1 MLNSEQ
7 FSKMILPLRARQ
19 LADRF
24 MVAINDLLCSPAANQ
39 YLQRHSSK
47 GFEDLHLRLVQI
59 FKASL
64 DLKAQTAITEN
75 EYSFVVHRMGTP
87 LVLSTQPGGSSND
100 SESHGSATPW
110 LHASFKVYPA
120 GPPNKHNRKSDA
132 IVQTSNF
139 LSHVEGSRMDNC
151 LVEKHIAVRKSER
164 PSFVSEQLPPGK
176 NSGKR
181 PFQSEVQPPR
191 KQKRRRTPPS
201 ASANPP
207 GYSQAGENQSNPDL
221 ASRTCN
227 DCGQILSSTYNYQ
240 RHVADRK

>member
-1 MLNSEQ
+1 
-7 FSKMILPLRARQ
+7 MILPLRARQ

-24 MVAINDLLCSPAANQ
+24 MVAINDLLYSPAANQ
-39 YLQRHSSK
+39 SLQRHSSK

-151 LVEKHIAVRKSER
+151 LVEKHIAVRKSEAFICVR
-164 PSFVSEQLPPGK
+164 TAAAREKLWEKTISVRSPTSKKAKKKTYSSVCFG
-176 NSGKR
+176 
-181 PFQSEVQPPR
+181 QSTR
-191 KQKRRRTPPS
+191 IFT
-201 ASANPP
+201 
-207 GYSQAGENQSNPDL
+207 GW
-221 ASRTCN
+221 
-227 DCGQILSSTYNYQ
+227 
-240 RHVADRK
+240 